1 MYMLEISIF
10 VYMCMEGRM
19 EGRQEIILVDCLI
32 QILLSLDMLETKIT
46 VHMWKEEGNYFKLSI
61 TDRDSSV
68 YVRGTNFC
76 VYLEGRRENPSGL
89 SITDTD
95 FCAHV
100 LERWPPNSSF
110 YCHFFL
116 EPSDCA

>member
-46 VHMWKEEGNYFKLSI
+46 VHMWKEEGNYFELSI

-68 YVRGTNFC
+68 YVRDTNFC
-76 VYLEGRRENPSGL
+76 VYLEGRKEEIILVDSLLQIQISVRPDL
-89 SITDTD
+89 LI
-95 FCAHV
+95 
-100 LERWPPNSSF
+100 SSLLF
-110 YCHFFL
+110 HIFL
-116 EPSDCA
+116 EPFVCV

>member
-46 VHMWKEEGNYFKLSI
+46 VHMWKLFPKETKNILM
-61 TDRDSSV
+61 
-68 YVRGTNFC
+68 N
-76 VYLEGRRENPSGL
+76 
-89 SITDTD
+89 
-95 FCAHV
+95 H
-100 LERWPPNSSF
+100 
-110 YCHFFL
+110 
-116 EPSDCA
+116 